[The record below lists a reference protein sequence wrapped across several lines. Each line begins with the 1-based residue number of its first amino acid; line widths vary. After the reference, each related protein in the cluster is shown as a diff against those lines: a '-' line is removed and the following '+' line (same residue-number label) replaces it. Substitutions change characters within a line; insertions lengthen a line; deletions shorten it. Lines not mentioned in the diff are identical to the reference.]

1 MHQIFSVRLGFWCY
15 FVRLYQ
21 KMGQEIAI
29 SSQENYLLMIS
40 QWYQK
45 WQNLDIKKP
54 QIPATF
60 RNISKHVFQ
69 NPVNFNSPLF
79 YRLNYARITD
89 PILYLKSAQVKDFL
103 NILQGLIFCDFC
115 LLVIR
120 ANMTI
125 YEKNIKN
132 NSENIRVNNTVC
144 TRSQTYCFCPKFR
157 HNLGAFYE
165 SYIWRF
171 CMPMYKKCKRHT
183 D

>member
-1 MHQIFSVRLGFWCY
+1 MRQSVPAYKVLEHKKMIMIFHQIFKKKMHQIFSVRLGFWCY

-79 YRLNYARITD
+79 YRLNYARITRH
-89 PILYLKSAQVKDFL
+89 IIYLKSAQVKDFL
-103 NILQGLIFCDFC
+103 NILQRKFTCRKNPPFE
-115 LLVIR
+115 
-120 ANMTI
+120 ANLA
-125 YEKNIKN
+125 
-132 NSENIRVNNTVC
+132 SV
-144 TRSQTYCFCPKFR
+144 
-157 HNLGAFYE
+157 
-165 SYIWRF
+165 
-171 CMPMYKKCKRHT
+171 
-183 D
+183 